1 MRKDDFIMKK
11 KIFICSP
18 YRGRVE
24 ENKKNAVSYARIT
37 AMSGDVPIVPH
48 LYFPSFLDD
57 NIPNERMTGI
67 AMGLELMDMCDEV
80 YVFGFDI
87 TEGMKFEL
95 DHAKETR
102 KPVRLYD
109 MDFNPVNVRTI
120 PVDERADARQ
130 GHHHKSEGVEVGGP
144 LCQQSMSVT
153 DCIRVTVLWSL
164 PERKRR
170 EQP

>member
-1 MRKDDFIMKK
+1 MKK

-109 MDFNPVNVRTI
+109 TDFNPVNVRTI
-120 PVDERADARQ
+120 PVDE
-130 GHHHKSEGVEVGGP
+130 GVDVGGP
-144 LCQQSMSVT
+144 PCQQSMSVT
-153 DCIRVTVLWSL
+153 DCIRVTALWSL
-164 PERKRR
+164 PKRKRR
-170 EQP
+170 KQP

>member
-1 MRKDDFIMKK
+1 MKK

-67 AMGLELMDMCDEV
+67 AMGLE
-80 YVFGFDI
+80 
-87 TEGMKFEL
+87 GMKFEL

-109 MDFNPVNVRTI
+109 TDFNPVNVRTI
-120 PVDERADARQ
+120 PVDERADARYK
-130 GHHHKSEGVEVGGP
+130 GI
-144 LCQQSMSVT
+144 
-153 DCIRVTVLWSL
+153 IRNLKVL
-164 PERKRR
+164 K
-170 EQP
+170 

>member
-1 MRKDDFIMKK
+1 MKK

-24 ENKKNAVSYARIT
+24 ENKKNAVRYARIT
-37 AMSGDVPIVPH
+37 AMSGDVPIVSH

-80 YVFGFDI
+80 YVFGFEI

-95 DHAKETR
+95 DHAKEIR

-109 MDFNPVNVRTI
+109 TDFNPVNVRTI
-120 PVDERADARQ
+120 PVD
-130 GHHHKSEGVEVGGP
+130 
-144 LCQQSMSVT
+144 
-153 DCIRVTVLWSL
+153 
-164 PERKRR
+164 
-170 EQP
+170 

>member
-1 MRKDDFIMKK
+1 MKKENFYLQPLSGQSRGKQKECSELRKDH
-11 KIFICSP
+11 CHVGS
-18 YRGRVE
+18 
-24 ENKKNAVSYARIT
+24 
-37 AMSGDVPIVPH
+37 DVPIVPH

-109 MDFNPVNVRTI
+109 TDFNPVNVRTI
-120 PVDERADARQ
+120 PVDERAYARYK
-130 GHHHKSEGVEVGGP
+130 GHHQKSEGVEVGGP
-144 LCQQSMSVT
+144 PCQQSMSVT
-153 DCIRVTVLWSL
+153 DYIRVTALWSL

-170 EQP
+170 EQL

>member
-1 MRKDDFIMKK
+1 M

-18 YRGRVE
+18 YQGSIE
-24 ENKKNAVSYARIT
+24 ENKKKAAYYAKIV
-37 AMSGDVPIVPH
+37 AKSGNVPVAPH
-48 LYFPSFLDD
+48 IYFPNFLDEK
-57 NIPNERMTGI
+57 NSNERMTGI

-109 MDFNPVNVRTI
+109 TDFNPVNVRTI
-120 PVDERADARQ
+120 PVDERADARYK
-130 GHHHKSEGVEVGGP
+130 GI
-144 LCQQSMSVT
+144 
-153 DCIRVTVLWSL
+153 IRNLKVL
-164 PERKRR
+164 K
-170 EQP
+170 

>member
-1 MRKDDFIMKK
+1 MRKDDFIIKR

-24 ENKKNAVSYARIT
+24 ENKKKAVSYARIT

-109 MDFNPVNVRTI
+109 TDFNTVNVRTI
-120 PVDERADARQ
+120 PVDERADARYK
-130 GHHHKSEGVEVGGP
+130 GI
-144 LCQQSMSVT
+144 
-153 DCIRVTVLWSL
+153 IRNLKVL
-164 PERKRR
+164 K
-170 EQP
+170 

>member
-1 MRKDDFIMKK
+1 MKK

-87 TEGMKFEL
+87 SYCENLFLWMDEQFHECAVKFTDSRRGKADITRTECYSY
-95 DHAKETR
+95 
-102 KPVRLYD
+102 PVRAVKEL
-109 MDFNPVNVRTI
+109 
-120 PVDERADARQ
+120 
-130 GHHHKSEGVEVGGP
+130 
-144 LCQQSMSVT
+144 
-153 DCIRVTVLWSL
+153 
-164 PERKRR
+164 
-170 EQP
+170 

>member
-1 MRKDDFIMKK
+1 MR

-18 YRGRVE
+18 YRGNIE
-24 ENKKNAVSYARIT
+24 ENMKKAKFYGKIVIGTGRIP
-37 AMSGDVPIVPH
+37 VIPH

-102 KPVRLYD
+102 KLVRLYD
-109 MDFNPVNVRTI
+109 TDFNPVNVRTI
-120 PVDERADARQ
+120 PVDERADARYK
-130 GHHHKSEGVEVGGP
+130 GI
-144 LCQQSMSVT
+144 
-153 DCIRVTVLWSL
+153 IRNLKVL
-164 PERKRR
+164 K
-170 EQP
+170 